1 MIGICELRLIR
12 SRNIDRIITAAQ
24 PSEYGVLYYKD
35 YGLLVAESHILRQ
48 CAANVLPT
56 TEFREFLIDV
66 DELVDI
72 KAGIERQKQV
82 IGRLRW
88 GYSKWF

>member
-1 MIGICELRLIR
+1 MARYRLIR
-12 SRNIDRIITAAQ
+12 RRNIDRVVTAAQ

-35 YGLLVAESHILRQ
+35 YGLLVCESHVLRQ
-48 CAANVLPT
+48 VANEVLPT
-56 TEFREFLIDV
+56 QEFREFLVDI

-72 KAGIERQKQV
+72 KAGVERQKQV
-82 IGRLRW
+82 IRRLRW

>member
-1 MIGICELRLIR
+1 M
-12 SRNIDRIITAAQ
+12 
-24 PSEYGVLYYKD
+24 LYYKD
-35 YGLLVAESHILRQ
+35 YGLLVAESHVLRQ
-48 CAANVLPT
+48 CAINVLPT
-56 TEFREFLIDV
+56 KEFREFLVDV

-82 IGRLRW
+82 IRRLRW

>member
-1 MIGICELRLIR
+1 M
-12 SRNIDRIITAAQ
+12 
-24 PSEYGVLYYKD
+24 
-35 YGLLVAESHILRQ
+35 
-48 CAANVLPT
+48 LPT
-56 TEFREFLIDV
+56 QEFREFLIDV

-82 IGRLRW
+82 IRRLRW